1 VTFEF
6 AAPGRILFGRGRVAE
21 AGAIAK
27 ALACGA
33 GAIAKALAR
42 GAFAAARAPACEGG
56 GARALV
62 VTGSDAERAAPLI
75 ASLETAGL
83 SVERYAVRGEPS
95 FEDAGEATALAR
107 SERCSVIVG
116 FGGGSALD
124 LAKAVAALLA
134 NPGDPF
140 DYAEVIGGGKAL
152 SEPSYPC
159 IAIPTTAGTG
169 SEATRNAVL
178 SSAEHRV
185 KVSLRSATMLPAAAI
200 IDPELTFGLP
210 PGLTAQ
216 TGMDALAQLLESF
229 VCSSPNPLVDAICR
243 EALPLAARS
252 LPAAFEDGS
261 DAAARE
267 GMCFAG
273 LSGGLALANARLGAV
288 HGIAGPLGGAFPVPH
303 GAACAALMAP
313 VAAANV
319 RALRVRGPGL
329 LALER
334 YAEAAAMLGGGP
346 GAAPEDLP
354 RLLAELA
361 SRLGIGGLARFG
373 VTSEDFP
380 EIAKKAA
387 ASSSMRGNPIVLAF
401 EEILEVLEKATFH

>member
-6 AAPGRILFGRGRVAE
+6 AAPGRIILGRGRVAE
-21 AGAIAK
+21 AGAIA
-27 ALACGA
+27 A
-33 GAIAKALAR
+33 ALAR
-42 GAFAAARAPACEGG
+42 GGT
-56 GARALV
+56 RALV
-62 VTGSDAERAAPLI
+62 VTGAGAERAAPLI

-83 SVERYAVRGEPS
+83 GVERFSVRGEPR
-95 FEDAGEATALAR
+95 FDEAREATALAR
-107 SERCSVIVG
+107 SERCSVVVG
-116 FGGGSALD
+116 FGGGSAID

-134 NPGDPF
+134 NPGDPMDF
-140 DYAEVIGGGKAL
+140 AEVIGGGKAL

-216 TGMDALAQLLESF
+216 TGMDALAQLLEPF

-243 EALPLAARS
+243 EALPLAARA

-267 GMCFAG
+267 DMCFAS

-313 VAAANV
+313 VAEANV
-319 RALRVRGPGL
+319 RALRSRGDGGR
-329 LALER
+329 ALER
-334 YAEAAAMLGGGP
+334 YAEAAAMMGGGP

-373 VTSEDFP
+373 VASEDFP
-380 EIAKKAA
+380 ELAEKAA

-401 EEILEVLEKATFH
+401 DEILGILEKATFH